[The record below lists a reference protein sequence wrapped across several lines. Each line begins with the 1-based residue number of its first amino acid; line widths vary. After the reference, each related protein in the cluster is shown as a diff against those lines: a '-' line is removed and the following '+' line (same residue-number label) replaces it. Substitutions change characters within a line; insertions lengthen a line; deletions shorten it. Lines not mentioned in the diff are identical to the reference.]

1 MMEVIYPRCAG
12 LDVHKDMVAVCV
24 RIAEGQEVKRHARR
38 FGTSTGELFRLRD
51 WLESHAVTHVAME
64 STGVYWKPVWHIL
77 EGAFTLILGNSRH
90 MKNVPGRKSDQ
101 SDASWIADLCAHGLI
116 RSSFVPPEP
125 IQTLRGLTRTRT
137 QLMHERGRHVQRI
150 QKVLEDANV
159 KLSSVLTDIT
169 GASGRRM
176 LAALVGG
183 ETGPEK
189 IAALADR
196 RVKASK
202 EAITE
207 AVRGCLTDDHRFL
220 LRVHLRQVDALDGEV
235 AAIEARIEEK
245 IQPFRGAS
253 DHLVTMPG
261 VKEDAAAAILAEI
274 GTDMSV
280 FPSDDHLVA
289 WSGISPGMNES
300 GGKRKSTRTRPQR
313 WLKSKM
319 TQCAWAAVKKR
330 DSYLS
335 ARYHRI
341 RTRRGKKKAILAVAG
356 TMLRA
361 IYHMLTNDVDYQD
374 LGPEFFDRRDQLATA
389 RNLKRRLERLGYTVD
404 LQKSA

>member
-1 MMEVIYPRCAG
+1 MR
-12 LDVHKDMVAVCV
+12 
-24 RIAEGQEVKRHARR
+24 
-38 FGTSTGELFRLRD
+38 
-51 WLESHAVTHVAME
+51 
-64 STGVYWKPVWHIL
+64 
-77 EGAFTLILGNSRH
+77 
-90 MKNVPGRKSDQ
+90 
-101 SDASWIADLCAHGLI
+101 
-116 RSSFVPPEP
+116 
-125 IQTLRGLTRTRT
+125 
-137 QLMHERGRHVQRI
+137 ERGRHVQRI

-176 LAALVGG
+176 IAALIGG
-183 ETGPEK
+183 ETRPEK

-202 EAITE
+202 DEITE
-207 AVRGCLTDDHRFL
+207 AVRGCLTEDHRFL
-220 LRVHLRQVDALDGEV
+220 IKVHLRQVDALDAEV
-235 AAIEARIEEK
+235 ASIEARIEEK
-245 IQPFRGAS
+245 LKPFRGAVE
-253 DHLVTMPG
+253 HLKTMPG
-261 VKEDAAAAILAEI
+261 IKEDAAAAILAEI

-313 WLKSKM
+313 WLKAKM

-361 IYHMLTNDVDYQD
+361 IYHMLKNDVDYQD
-374 LGPEFFDRRDQLATA
+374 LGRDFFDRRDELASA
-389 RNLKRRLERLGYTVD
+389 RHLKRRLEKLGYTVE
-404 LQKSA
+404 LQKAA